1 MRSAAFLGQLTK
13 RRKSYAKPRPAFA
26 AVLIAERLFLING
39 ALGHSM
45 RFATG
50 DQLAVNGER
59 CGTGDKQC
67 QHNTDAEQ

>member
-1 MRSAAFLGQLTK
+1 
-13 RRKSYAKPRPAFA
+13 
-26 AVLIAERLFLING
+26 LIAERLFLING